1 MDNATLTRT
10 ISVAIVIFLAVPSMA
25 MSQTGA
31 DSVQNS
37 VGVERDS
44 PFDVG
49 PLAPLRSSA
58 LESPLGQTVRTANG
72 ENGGRVVDLLT
83 DPNGMVRAAV
93 IEFGGFLGI
102 GSRKVAVA
110 WHAVRFQPNGRTGG
124 VVVDITPEQLR
135 TAPEYK
141 GGSPSIVDQSTESA
155 Y

>member
-1 MDNATLTRT
+1 MHW
-10 ISVAIVIFLAVPSMA
+10 P
-25 MSQTGA
+25 
-31 DSVQNS
+31 
-37 VGVERDS
+37 
-44 PFDVG
+44 
-49 PLAPLRSSA
+49 
-58 LESPLGQTVRTANG
+58 
-72 ENGGRVVDLLT
+72 DLLT
-83 DPNGMVRAAV
+83 VPNGMVRAAV